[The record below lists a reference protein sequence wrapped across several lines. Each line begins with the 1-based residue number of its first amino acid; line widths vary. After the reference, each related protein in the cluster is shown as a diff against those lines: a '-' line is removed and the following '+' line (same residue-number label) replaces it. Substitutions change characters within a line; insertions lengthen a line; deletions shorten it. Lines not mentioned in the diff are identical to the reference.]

1 MPERGGVKKCEKSA
15 EFWEASS
22 IYRGEKASKK
32 LAEWLEYEL
41 GCILIS
47 KKSKNVRFISISKY
61 RSALQECRMALL
73 GAGPTFEFRSNLDS
87 FFEFFLS
94 WDLHLGAFNL
104 YSKNLTPFLDD
115 LGLCSN
121 DYLVDKYLEKSWLST
136 ISLLSDYPLYS
147 HASKSIFDTN

>member
-1 MPERGGVKKCEKSA
+1 
-15 EFWEASS
+15 
-22 IYRGEKASKK
+22 
-32 LAEWLEYEL
+32 
-41 GCILIS
+41 
-47 KKSKNVRFISISKY
+47 
-61 RSALQECRMALL
+61 MALL

-121 DYLVDKYLEKSWLST
+121 DYLVDKYLEKS
-136 ISLLSDYPLYS
+136 
-147 HASKSIFDTN
+147 